1 VEFGVLL
8 GQLGFAQLRDL
19 AQAVEGMGYH
29 LAVLGDHFITERARG
44 PIDLRQQSFDTIVS
58 AAVALEATRKL
69 KVGHLVLN
77 NLLRHPV
84 LTAQSIMTLDHLSGG
99 RAVAGLG
106 TGYVEAEFRMTGINF
121 PEMKVRLEMLDE
133 ALTCLRS
140 LWTEDE
146 TTFIGKHY
154 QLREAILWPKPIQQP
169 YPKIIIGGGGRPVL
183 RIAAKHADVAN
194 ITWEVGRSGGFR
206 TADLTAFDE
215 NRLKERAGFLRDE
228 AVRHGRERDA
238 VAVSNIPSSIAITD
252 SEADT
257 YKKAE
262 SIGRAFGMT
271 AEQALASPMLLIG
284 TPESCIAQLRHR
296 ANDWGVGQFIFI
308 TRSEKVMRILA
319 EQVLPHVAA

>member
-1 VEFGVLL
+1 MEFGVLL
-8 GQLGFAQLRDL
+8 GQVELAQLRDL

-44 PIDLRQQSFDTIVS
+44 SIDLQQKSYDTIVS
-58 AAVALEATRKL
+58 AAVALEATTQL

-121 PEMKVRLEMLDE
+121 PEMKIRLEMLDE

-140 LWTEDE
+140 LWTNDE

-154 QLREAILWPKPIQQP
+154 QLREAILWPKPIQKP

-206 TADLTAFDE
+206 AADLTAFDE

-228 AVRHGRERDA
+228 AVKQGRARDA
-238 VAVSNIPSSIAITD
+238 VAISNIPSSIAITG
-252 SEADT
+252 SEAET
-257 YKKAE
+257 LKKAD

-296 ANDWGVGQFIFI
+296 ATDWGVTQFIFI
-308 TRSEKVMRILA
+308 THSEKVMRILA
-319 EQVLPHVAA
+319 EQVLPHVG